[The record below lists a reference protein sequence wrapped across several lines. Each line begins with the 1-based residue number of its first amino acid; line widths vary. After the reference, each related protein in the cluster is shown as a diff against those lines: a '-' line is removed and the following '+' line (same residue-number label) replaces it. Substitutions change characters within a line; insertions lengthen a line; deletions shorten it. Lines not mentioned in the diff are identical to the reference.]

1 MNSHLYQYCLI
12 LADGVDHRF
21 CQHHQPSTAP
31 TVQNRATGL
40 QQTVGEDKEATLD
53 KLALVEYIDKQGHY
67 GDNLCNVFRSGI
79 NSESKLST
87 YGFLATFLNCS
98 VLVGFTEQPCSE
110 GSSYQNCI
118 SQRSESRIFRF
129 LPN

>member
-87 YGFLATFLNCS
+87 YGFLANEISAKTLKRVHEQGGR
-98 VLVGFTEQPCSE
+98 VLK
-110 GSSYQNCI
+110 
-118 SQRSESRIFRF
+118 
-129 LPN
+129 